1 MWKNGGGDT
10 EEEEEEDEEDLDLS
24 IFARNGFLDQYV
36 RNLIFCIKK
45 TFCWDLGYDSGR
57 RRDSL
62 LTKKCW
68 CLVPFKV

>member
-36 RNLIFCIKK
+36 RK
-45 TFCWDLGYDSGR
+45 LGFF
-57 RRDSL
+57 L
-62 LTKKCW
+62 Q
-68 CLVPFKV
+68 